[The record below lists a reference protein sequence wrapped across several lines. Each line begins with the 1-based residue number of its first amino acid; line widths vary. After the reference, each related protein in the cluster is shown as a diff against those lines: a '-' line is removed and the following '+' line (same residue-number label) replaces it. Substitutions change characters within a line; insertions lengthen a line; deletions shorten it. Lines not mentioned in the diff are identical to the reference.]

1 MIALNPKPVGVPRAF
16 VSVPTAFADD
26 LLGTVG
32 KRLSSFG
39 LKADCKMAMY
49 ARGRFVATLLRSA
62 WTIR

>member
-1 MIALNPKPVGVPRAF
+1 L
-16 VSVPTAFADD
+16 PTAFADD

-32 KRLSSFG
+32 KLLSSFG
-39 LKADCKMAMY
+39 LKVDRKMAMY